1 MRKEAL
7 VPFVASAVALLWMV
21 AVPPRIG
28 AG

>member
-7 VPFVASAVALLWMV
+7 VPVVSATVALLWLV